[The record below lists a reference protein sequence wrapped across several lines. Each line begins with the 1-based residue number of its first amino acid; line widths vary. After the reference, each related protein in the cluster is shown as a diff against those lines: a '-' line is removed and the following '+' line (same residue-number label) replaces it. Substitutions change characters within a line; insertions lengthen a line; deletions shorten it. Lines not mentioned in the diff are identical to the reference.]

1 MEERIVKKLM
11 TSVKCTS
18 CGQNYQMRDVQILGN
33 HQDLYFLQVACSSCH
48 NRYLITAVIND
59 KNPDIV
65 SDLTDTE
72 FTKFKLSRALH
83 ANDVLD
89 MHSYLKEFDGDFCG
103 LFGYKKY
110 NSNYL

>member
-33 HQDLYFLQVACSSCH
+33 HQDLYSLQVSCSLCH

-65 SDLTDTE
+65 SDLTDAE
-72 FTKFKLSRALH
+72 FTKFKLSRALN

-89 MHSYLKEFDGDFCG
+89 MHAYLKEFDGDFCG
-103 LFGYKKY
+103 LFGYKKV
-110 NSNYL
+110 